1 MKLEDYRR
9 DLLQEIRATAI
20 AEGISERAAFVSEVA
35 SILEDAEELSDFREA
50 YFEMTGPKGKRIQ
63 IDGYSYNEL
72 DECLT
77 IVSCDFQ
84 GNDELETIT
93 ETDYKKFFSRA
104 ENFITESFSGYI
116 RKNGAES
123 SLGYSISMDVADL
136 YANVAKYRFM
146 IFSDRQMSKKI
157 KDIKASEIN
166 GKASEYSIWDI
177 SRLYALKLSAFD
189 KEDIVIDLKEFSK
202 SGIPCLQANKT
213 SDYTAYLCN
222 IPGKI
227 LGDLY
232 NRFGSRLLEGNV
244 RSFLSTKGK
253 VNKGIRWTILNAP
266 EMFFAYNNGIAA
278 TASGI
283 KIEKVDN
290 VPFIS
295 EITGLQIVNGGQT
308 TASLASALFNDRD
321 KANDLAN
328 IFVPMK
334 LSIVSEEKSQ
344 ELIPNIS
351 RYANTQ
357 NKVSDADFFSNHPF
371 HVRMEDFS
379 RRVLAPAVGGNQ
391 YATKWYYE
399 RAKGQYKQ
407 ETFKKSQAEA
417 KKFQLECPKSQMFTK
432 IDFAKY
438 INLCRMMPD
447 VASKGSQKNFLEFAK
462 WIDSEWEKSDTQFNE
477 NFFKQ
482 AVACAIL
489 FKSTDRI
496 VKNLKICETGYKANV
511 IYYSIAKMFH
521 MIKEQGNDH
530 KFNFKAVWQ
539 KQAISKTTENQ
550 LVDIIH
556 KVYGILTDESRG
568 MQNVTEWA
576 KRPACWEQ
584 VQKYYIEISDGFL
597 GELVDPYTV
606 ENETKAAKREQKSIN
621 KLQAP
626 IEVANYGQSAWNELL
641 QWGKENRLVT
651 PFEEDFLCVA
661 ANMNKKFPS
670 DKQCVKILE
679 IREKLRME
687 GYAK

>member
-1 MKLEDYRR
+1 MNLEDYRKN
-9 DLLQEIRATAI
+9 LLQEIRSTAN
-20 AEGISERAAFVSEVA
+20 AEIIPERTAFVSKVA
-35 SILEDAEELSDFREA
+35 TILEEAEELSDFKEA
-50 YFEMTGPKGKRIQ
+50 YFEMTGSRGKKIQ
-63 IDGYSYNEL
+63 IDGYSFDEL

-77 IVSCDFQ
+77 IVSCDFH
-84 GNDELETIT
+84 GDDELETIT
-93 ETDYKKFFSRA
+93 ETDYKKLFLRA

-116 RKNGAES
+116 KNNAAES
-123 SLGYSISMDVADL
+123 SLGYSVSLDVSGI

-146 IFSDRQMSKKI
+146 IFSDRKMSKSI
-157 KDIKASEIN
+157 KDIKVSEVN
-166 GKASEYSIWDI
+166 GKTSEYSIWDI
-177 SRLYALKLSAFD
+177 GRLYALNQSAFD

-202 SGIPCLQANKT
+202 CGIPCLEASKT
-213 SDYTAYLCN
+213 NDYTAYLCN

-232 NRFGSRLLEGNV
+232 NKFGSRLLERNV

-278 TASGI
+278 TASDL
-283 KIEKVDN
+283 KIEKAN
-290 VPFIS
+290 NIPFIT

-334 LSIVSEEKSQ
+334 LSIVTEEKSQ

-351 RYANTQ
+351 KYANTQ

-371 HVRMEDFS
+371 HVRMENFS

-407 ETFKKSQAEA
+407 ETFKKTQAEA

-438 INLCRMMPD
+438 VNLYRMMPD
-447 VASKGSQKNFLEFAK
+447 IASKGSQKNFLEFAK
-462 WIDSEWEKSDTQFNE
+462 WIDSEWKNSDTQFNE

-482 AVACAIL
+482 VVACAIL

-496 VKNLKICETGYKANV
+496 VKNLRICETGYKANV
-511 IYYSIAKMFH
+511 IYYSIAKMFS
-521 MIKEQGNDH
+521 MIEEQGNDH

-539 KQAISKTTENQ
+539 KQAISKATEDQ
-550 LVDIIH
+550 LIDIIY

-576 KRPACWEQ
+576 KRNACWEQ
-584 VQKYYIEISDGFL
+584 VKNYYIEISPDFL
-597 GELVDPYTV
+597 GELVDPYTA
-606 ENETKAAKREQKSIN
+606 EAETKAAKREQKSIN

-626 IEVANYGQSAWNELL
+626 IEVASYGQSAWNELL
-641 QWGKENRLVT
+641 QWGKENRLLM
-651 PFEEDFLCVA
+651 PLEEEFLCVA
-661 ANMNKKFPS
+661 VNMNKKFPS